1 MFGFRGSL
9 ASEAVPDQALQLAN
23 AHALGNAMLVLLLAP
38 WGFDFIFY
46 CGARQLPFSAA
57 LSGQRF
63 IVCIEGLLIELIAM
77 ALPCEGSFS
86 VGSRAAC
93 KSCIF
98 VAVFCSACWCF
109 ACLYFSSYFCTG
121 LLDHIAFPSSTEEP
135 SQ

>member
-1 MFGFRGSL
+1 
-9 ASEAVPDQALQLAN
+9 VPDQALQLAN

-57 LSGQRF
+57 LSGQPF
-63 IVCIEGLLIELIAM
+63 IVCIEGLPIVTMVWHCHVKFPPWWAQ
-77 ALPCEGSFS
+77 G
-86 VGSRAAC
+86 RC

-98 VAVFCSACWCF
+98 FAVICSACWCF
-109 ACLYFSSYFCTG
+109 ACLYLSLYFCTG

-135 SQ
+135 SH